1 MGLNF
6 SIKTLENFQGKL
18 DIFSPP
24 FVFMQLEC
32 LLCSWYHFLAVFRTN
47 SHGTIFPSIILWV
60 SKTKE
65 EKILCRQWRK
75 LTSPA
80 GVPSF
85 RGDCVSTGISLFTP
99 VPYKDLFLY
108 LYLGQVCVAPPLAT
122 VTGHEEKNERIKFAH
137 GRNLPTYALIYM
149 RLTGSFMNLQLFWSC
164 KFWDCEIMRYSRN
177 RVKPTKKTCRS
188 SHVGQN
194 LRPAPHSW

>member
-1 MGLNF
+1 MRQTTHNNGYFSRHMGLNF

-60 SKTKE
+60 SKTEE
-65 EKILCRQWRK
+65 EKIFCRQWRK

-80 GVPSF
+80 GVSSF
-85 RGDCVSTGISLFTP
+85 RGYCVSTGISLFTP
-99 VPYKDLFLY
+99 VPYKDLFLVP
-108 LYLGQVCVAPPLAT
+108 GTGVCCTSPSYSNRT
-122 VTGHEEKNERIKFAH
+122 WRKNERIKFAH
-137 GRNLPTYALIYM
+137 GRNLPTYALI
-149 RLTGSFMNLQLFWSC
+149 
-164 KFWDCEIMRYSRN
+164 
-177 RVKPTKKTCRS
+177 
-188 SHVGQN
+188 
-194 LRPAPHSW
+194 